1 MVSEQ
6 MYTNK
11 FNLYSMYF
19 KFCFAFLISS
29 FIIPCYAQFQ
39 FETNASIP
47 VYVGNDTLKNAW
59 DGGLN
64 YTQFSDIDFDLD
76 GDLDLL
82 LFDRSSNQIRVYR
95 KDVNGT
101 NYSYQLEVNARDKF
115 PADIRYRLFT
125 TDYDNDG
132 DKDLFTY
139 GIGGIKVYKNVSNT
153 TDGLKF
159 ELFKNIL
166 SSVYSGGSS
175 NLFVSSSDI
184 PAIVDVDL
192 DGDIDVLTF
201 NGGGS
206 RIEYHKNLS
215 MENYGIPDSLE
226 FELYNECW
234 GNFEEGSADN
244 TIILNPGTPPCNGDT
259 WVSDPQKSAKHTG
272 STIMAFDYDNSG
284 VMDLLLGDV
293 AHENVV
299 LVLNGGTTVNSN
311 SSMVSVEN
319 NFPSNTSPAQLFIF
333 PACFYLDVNNDN
345 VKDLVIGANAKNVSQ
360 NRASIRFYENLGTNQ
375 NPNFIARTDAFLQ
388 EEMIDNGLA
397 SIPIIIDENND
408 GLQDL
413 LVANFFRYKA
423 PLDKET
429 AIQYYR
435 NVGSSAQPEFRLIT
449 EDWKNFSSANI
460 GLRVIPTFGDLNGDG
475 KTDMLVGTEMGKFH
489 FYENNS
495 STGELDFALPIF
507 NITDNTGNQ
516 INTFTHASPQL
527 FDLNE
532 DGLLDLVIGKKTG
545 EILYYKN
552 IGTATNYSFELITE
566 NLGQVNV
573 GNGSSDAFNIPHFK
587 SVNDTLYLF
596 CGAKNGRV
604 FLYSDIENNLNDGDS
619 FNLISDA
626 FLNIDASAYSAPFIY
641 DIDNDGRENL
651 FLGSDLGGI
660 WLYESNPDS
669 NIGLEENE
677 IKFSI
682 YPNPSIGNFT
692 IDSPNYGTKI
702 DVISPIGKKIHQQT
716 LQKGKNNIQLSQPSK
731 GIYFIQFTRENQKL
745 TTARIIV
752 R

>member
-1 MVSEQ
+1 MHFKIYVS
-6 MYTNK
+6 
-11 FNLYSMYF
+11 FF
-19 KFCFAFLISS
+19 ICFVLL
-29 FIIPCYAQFQ
+29 PCFSQFQ
-39 FETNASIP
+39 FETSTTIP

-82 LFDRSSNQIRVYR
+82 LFDRSSNQLRVYR
-95 KDVNGT
+95 KDINGN
-101 NYSYQLEVNARDKF
+101 NYSYHLEFNAREKF
-115 PADIRYRLFT
+115 PSDLRYRLFT

-139 GIGGIKVYKNVSNT
+139 GIGGIKVYKNISNP

-184 PAIVDVDL
+184 PAIIDVDL
-192 DGDIDVLTF
+192 DGDIDILTF

-215 MENYGIPDSLE
+215 IENYGIPDSLE
-226 FELYNECW
+226 FELFNECW

-244 TIILNPGTPPCNGDT
+244 TIILNPGTSPCNGDT

-360 NRASIRFYENLGTNQ
+360 NRTSIRFYENLGTNQ

-397 SIPIIIDENND
+397 AIPVLVDENND
-408 GLQDL
+408 GLKDL

-423 PLDKET
+423 PLDKEAAVQLFRNIGT
-429 AIQYYR
+429 A
-435 NVGSSAQPEFRLIT
+435 SQPEFRLIT
-449 EDWKNFSSANI
+449 EDWKSFSSANI
-460 GLRVIPTFGDLNGDG
+460 GLRVVPTFGDLNGDG
-475 KTDMLVGTEMGKFH
+475 KNDMLVGTEMGKFH
-489 FYENNS
+489 YYQNNS
-495 STGELDFALPIF
+495 SSGELDFAAPVF
-507 NITDNTGNQ
+507 NITDHQGTE

-532 DGLLDLVIGKKTG
+532 DGLLDLIIGKKTG
-545 EILYYKN
+545 EIMYYKN
-552 IGTATNYSFELITE
+552 IGTTTNYSFELITE

-573 GNGSSDAFNIPHFK
+573 GNGSSDAFNVPHFK

-619 FNLISDA
+619 FNLVSDE
-626 FLNIDASAYSAPFIY
+626 FLNIDVSSYSAPFIY
-641 DIDNDGRENL
+641 DVDNDGRENL
-651 FLGSDLGGI
+651 FLGTDLGGV

-669 NIGLEENE
+669 NVGLEETE
-677 IKFSI
+677 INFSI
-682 YPNPSIGNFT
+682 YPNPSSGIFT
-692 IDSPNYGTKI
+692 INTEVHAI
-702 DVISPIGKKIHQQT
+702 TIEVFNTLGKRIYQER
-716 LQKGKNNIQLSQPSK
+716 LQKGKNQVELFDCPKGLYYVHFSAPNKPMKSSK
-731 GIYFIQFTRENQKL
+731 
-745 TTARIIV
+745 III